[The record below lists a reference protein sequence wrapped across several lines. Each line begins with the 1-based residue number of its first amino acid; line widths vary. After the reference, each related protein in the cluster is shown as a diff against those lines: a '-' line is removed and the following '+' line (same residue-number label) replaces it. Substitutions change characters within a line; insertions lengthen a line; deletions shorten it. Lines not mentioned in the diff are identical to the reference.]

1 MTHFKKK
8 NKKSKSKFR
17 NWFFDL
23 KWKNEFQKIYFI
35 FHIWLLN
42 WKKKNEKKLFLNLFW
57 FKINLKKQK
66 SKFSNSFFNFKS
78 KNKSQKVLS
87 FFNFGYEI
95 ENEIFKISFVFKS
108 KNELY
113 FRYTHS
119 DWLPFSYQK
128 EFWFEFL
135 TPSFVF
141 HFHEKMKDEI
151 QFVFRFLFSWRNW
164 KRNYLKIS
172 RLTLWLFS
180 QV

>member
-1 MTHFKKK
+1 MWNEKTNFKKY
-8 NKKSKSKFR
+8 
-17 NWFFDL
+17 
-23 KWKNEFQKIYFI
+23 IFI

-95 ENEIFKISFVFKS
+95 ENEIFKIRFVFKS

-141 HFHEKMKDEI
+141 HFMKKWKAKYSSF
-151 QFVFRFLFSWRNW
+151 FVFYFHEGIE
-164 KRNYLKIS
+164 KGI
-172 RLTLWLFS
+172 T
-180 QV
+180 